1 MPTKV
6 TYPNLWLDDI
16 KINKGNLIVMP
27 SLHAVFNDIKPG
39 YCLATEN
46 IPEVENTCSEATNEA
61 YK

>member
-1 MPTKV
+1 
-6 TYPNLWLDDI
+6 LDDI